1 MPRLFLGLL
10 LGALLAL
17 APASAQETPPN
28 FVILFADDLG
38 INDLGCFGRKDQ
50 RTPNLD
56 RLAAEGAPPIG
67 STPDEFAKFMR
78 EELVK
83 WAAAVKQAG
92 ARID

>member
-1 MPRLFLGLL
+1 MRTHRSSGAAARGRNQGPAGTPKPIIAKLHGEIINLL
-10 LGALLAL
+10 KQPTMNA
-17 APASAQETPPN
+17 
-28 FVILFADDLG
+28 
-38 INDLGCFGRKDQ
+38 
-50 RTPNLD
+50 